1 MRQELEVLQ
10 TLQYEMVQMSC
21 EHVKLLVTVY
31 PETQVVH
38 LVELEQTLHLESL
51 QFANFWQVRPL

>member
-1 MRQELEVLQ
+1 M
-10 TLQYEMVQMSC
+10 QYEMVQMSC

-38 LVELEQTLHLESL
+38 LVVLEQTLHLESL
-51 QFANFWQVRPL
+51 QLANFWQVKPL